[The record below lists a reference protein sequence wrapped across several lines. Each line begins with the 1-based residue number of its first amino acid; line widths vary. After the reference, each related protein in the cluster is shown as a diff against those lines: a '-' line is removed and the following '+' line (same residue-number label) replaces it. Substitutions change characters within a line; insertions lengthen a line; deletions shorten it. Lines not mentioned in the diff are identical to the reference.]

1 MSCTSPSLPDDKE
14 IDQVTDEVLQFLK
27 EKHRVHEADERYTFM
42 RESRAKERLLLR
54 ESIKD
59 LLVGRNCDEF

>member
-1 MSCTSPSLPDDKE
+1 MACTGPSMPDDKE

-27 EKHRVHEADERYTFM
+27 EKHRVHGMDERYTFM